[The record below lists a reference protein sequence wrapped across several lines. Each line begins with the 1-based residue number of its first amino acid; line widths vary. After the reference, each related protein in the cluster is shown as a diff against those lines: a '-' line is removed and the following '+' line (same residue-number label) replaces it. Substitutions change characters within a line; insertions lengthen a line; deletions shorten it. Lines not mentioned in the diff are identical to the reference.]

1 MRRTLCLCNTCLLY
15 TWVTQKV
22 RVYPI
27 LNNWFDVVSRMK
39 TVVKDRRSSHH
50 LGDYWWSWLGCTP
63 KKMETVSDRPDVLG
77 DRWICEESASG
88 FVQTQN
94 ELVNGLCVWHW
105 ILFYVDWFLLNI
117 HLFGG
122 GEFILLLNALLW
134 DVRAQRLYIDG
145 HQSHGMNCLC
155 GTLRCNDQGFCWKEK
170 SCGWWSKHAYVA
182 ALCITCIR
190 EPHTSVWV
198 KNGIRTTGRARRFFL
213 ALVVSV
219 TYQP

>member
-1 MRRTLCLCNTCLLY
+1 MRRMLCLCNTYLKY
-15 TWVTQKV
+15 TRVIRKD

-27 LNNWFDVVSRMK
+27 LNNWYDDKSKMK
-39 TVVKDRRSSHH
+39 TMVEDRRSSHR

-63 KKMETVSDRPDVLG
+63 KKMETVGDRPDVLG
-77 DRWICEESASG
+77 DRWICEVQGASG

-105 ILFYVDWFLLNI
+105 ILFCVDWSLLNI
-117 HLFGG
+117 YLFGG

-155 GTLRCNDQGFCWKEK
+155 GMLRCKWSRLLLK
-170 SCGWWSKHAYVA
+170 SKVLWLMIKA
-182 ALCITCIR
+182 R
-190 EPHTSVWV
+190 PVWRSFV
-198 KNGIRTTGRARRFFL
+198 
-213 ALVVSV
+213 
-219 TYQP
+219 

>member
-1 MRRTLCLCNTCLLY
+1 MRRMLCLCNTCLLY
-15 TWVTQKV
+15 TRVIQKD

-27 LNNWFDVVSRMK
+27 LNNWYDDKSKMKMVVE
-39 TVVKDRRSSHH
+39 DRKSSHR

-63 KKMETVSDRPDVLG
+63 KMRETVGDRPDVLG

-105 ILFYVDWFLLNI
+105 ILFCVDWSLLNI

-155 GTLRCNDQGFCWKEK
+155 GMPKWQMIKASVEK
-170 SCGWWSKHAYVA
+170 QS
-182 ALCITCIR
+182 
-190 EPHTSVWV
+190 
-198 KNGIRTTGRARRFFL
+198 
-213 ALVVSV
+213 LVVMIKARPLWRSFV
-219 TYQP
+219 